1 MHSTLAVNFYLL
13 IIFQKKERALKRQ
26 QRRAMLLEGFH
37 NALRTENGRSRRN
50 RKPVSYTFGMCRSFF
65 HIIHLHDWIPVMGC
79 NELFGQM
86 PSNFWSLAAL
96 WTYVFIVNS

>member
-1 MHSTLAVNFYLL
+1 
-13 IIFQKKERALKRQ
+13 
-26 QRRAMLLEGFH
+26 MLLEGFH

-96 WTYVFIVNS
+96 WTYAFIVNSRFFSAVPATLLDNTLFLSTLQRIPLIK